1 MTSPLDAAAHEGIVL
16 TGASKTFGLTK
27 VLHDISL
34 TFAPG
39 TVTGVLGENG
49 AGKSTLFKILAGIY
63 EPDAGA
69 TLRVN
74 GKEASLPLT
83 PTSSANLG
91 FAFVHQ
97 DLGLAG
103 SLSVTE
109 NVFVGAMMRKR
120 GLIDWKAQKVKVREL
135 LAGLGVDVDP
145 ATPVQELTQAEKA
158 VVAIARAVY
167 ARGRERSS
175 LLVLDE
181 PTANLTGVERD
192 RLFEAMRA
200 AAASGTAIAFCT
212 HRLDEVLTAT
222 DSVLVLRDG
231 SVVMQAPTSTIS
243 GEKELAKHI
252 LGRDLE
258 SHFPERTSHFVA
270 GSEPAIRINE
280 LSGGGINGLSLDIRP
295 GEVVGLTGL
304 AGAGHDDV
312 PDLILGSMNAESGTV
327 SVGGKKVK
335 PSSATDATAAGIA
348 MLPADRKR
356 RSGIMGASIAENLT
370 LVSIGTF
377 TRRGLIDAR
386 AERRSVVEAMEQF
399 DVRPMGDPDRPLE
412 TLSGGNQQKV
422 LIAKWAAKAGV
433 KCLILHEPTQGV
445 DVGAKRTVLEH
456 VRRMAEQG
464 VAVLLVSSE
473 HEELSHLCDRVLIM
487 RGGLVRRE
495 MVGATAK
502 QITEQCYVAA

>member
-1 MTSPLDAAAHEGIVL
+1 MTNRQNTTSHEGIVL

-63 EPDAGA
+63 DPDAGA
-69 TLRVN
+69 SLRVN
-74 GKEASLPLT
+74 GRDASLPLT
-83 PTSSANLG
+83 PTSSADLG

-103 SLSVTE
+103 SLSVME

-120 GLIDWKAQKVKVREL
+120 GFIDWKGQAAKVREL
-135 LAGLGVDVDP
+135 LAGLGVDLDP
-145 ATPVQELTQAEKA
+145 ATPVQDLTQAEKA

-167 ARGRERSS
+167 ARGRDHST

-181 PTANLTGVERD
+181 PTANLTGGERD
-192 RLFEAMRA
+192 RLFEAMRS

-212 HRLDEVLTAT
+212 HRLDEVLAVT
-222 DSVLVLRDG
+222 DSVLILRDG
-231 SVVMQAPTSTIS
+231 RVVMEGPTNTIKD
-243 GEKELAKHI
+243 EKELARHI

-258 SHFPERTSHFVA
+258 SHFPDRASHVVRDA
-270 GSEPAIRINE
+270 QPAIQVE
-280 LSGGGINGLSLDIRP
+280 HLSGGGVEDLSLEIRP

-304 AGAGHDDV
+304 AGAGHDNV
-312 PDLILGSMNAESGTV
+312 PDLILGSIKAARGTLRV
-327 SVGGKKVK
+327 DGKTVK
-335 PSSATDATAAGIA
+335 TSSPTAATASGIA

-356 RSGIMGASIAENLT
+356 RSGIMSASIAENLT
-370 LVSIGTF
+370 LVSLGRF
-377 TRRGLIDAR
+377 TRRGLID
-386 AERRSVVEAMEQF
+386 ERNEHKSVVEAMEHF
-399 DVRPMGDPDRPLE
+399 DVRPAGDPGRALE

-422 LIAKWAAKAGV
+422 LIAKWAAKDGV
-433 KCLILHEPTQGV
+433 RCLILHEPTQGV
-445 DVGAKRTVLEH
+445 DVGAKRTILKQVGL
-456 VRRMAEQG
+456 MAAQG
-464 VAVLLVSSE
+464 VAVLIVSSE

-487 RGGLVRRE
+487 RGGHIRCE
-495 MVGATAK
+495 MTGSGAK
-502 QITEQCYVAA
+502 QITEQCYVTS